1 MRHYITILSGMA
13 ILLTSSVEW
22 VFWNVISCFS
32 FLYVIG
38 GDGGGPDGGGHVLL
52 YGGHGP
58 DNRAVSDDVWLLEL

>member
-38 GDGGGPDGGGHVLL
+38 GDGGGG
-52 YGGHGP
+52 
-58 DNRAVSDDVWLLEL
+58 AELDPKS